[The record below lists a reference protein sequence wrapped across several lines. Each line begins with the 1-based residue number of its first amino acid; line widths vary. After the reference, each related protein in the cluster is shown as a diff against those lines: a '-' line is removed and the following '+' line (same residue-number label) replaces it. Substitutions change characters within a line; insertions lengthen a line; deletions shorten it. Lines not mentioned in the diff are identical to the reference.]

1 MPTCDVKLVD
11 GEKVEK
17 ARSALADDDTL
28 LRMAEIF
35 KAISD
40 PSRVKIIYAL
50 LTEELCVCDLSMAV
64 RMSQSAV
71 SHQLRSLRNLRL
83 VKYRRAGQMVFYSLD
98 DEHIETLLA
107 QGLQH
112 VQEKR

>member
-1 MPTCDVKLVD
+1 MPTCDVKLID
-11 GEKVEK
+11 SEKVEK
-17 ARSALADDDTL
+17 ARSAIADDDTL

-50 LTEELCVCDLSMAV
+50 LAEELCVCDLSTAV

-83 VKYRRAGQMVFYSLD
+83 VKHRRVGQMIYYSLD

-107 QGLQH
+107 QGLKH